1 MRFHL
6 VQKGKRHAS
15 TDEQHY
21 RNKTKQFPLQ
31 KGKKEEEKNVNGFKR
46 QHKME
51 KGNTVDF
58 GSSGWLLFRLHHV
71 THSGKHSF
79 TLSVRQ
85 LASCQKGPETQSK
98 NEIVCIDYVVL
109 YCVFFC
115 CCSFACICFSFLSS
129 ICIFFF
135 IKAKALTNREGLCY
149 ICQI

>member
-98 NEIVCIDYVVL
+98 NEIVCIDCYVVL
-109 YCVFFC
+109 YCVFFLWLL
-115 CCSFACICFSFLSS
+115 ICLHLFFLSFLYLH
-129 ICIFFF
+129 FFF
-135 IKAKALTNREGLCY
+135 YKS
-149 ICQI
+149 